1 MRTKVDVHTHH
12 PSLIPHH
19 YEEFSMPQVG
29 QTAPDFELK
38 NQDGK
43 PVRLSDFRGQ
53 PVVVFAFTKAGT
65 PGCTAQ
71 VCAFRDEFDELRA
84 ANAVVLTVSPDSV
97 ETLAEFKR
105 SRNLPYDLLS
115 DSERRMLTEWGAYG
129 APVLGGLLK
138 LPITAHSLWVID
150 ADGVVVEA
158 KVGAPGAVNQALTV
172 LQRMGA
178 KQPAT

>member
-1 MRTKVDVHTHH
+1 
-12 PSLIPHH
+12 
-19 YEEFSMPQVG
+19 MPQVG

-43 PVRLSDFRGQ
+43 LVRLSDFRGQ

-71 VCAFRDEFDELRA
+71 ACAFRDEFDELRA
-84 ANAVVLTVSPDSV
+84 ANAIVLTVSSDSV

-105 SRNLPYDLLS
+105 SRKLPYDLLS
-115 DSERRMLTEWGAYG
+115 DPDRKMLTEWGAYG
-129 APVLGGLLK
+129 APVLGLFK
-138 LPITAHSLWVID
+138 LPITAHSLWVIG

-158 KVGAPGAVNQALTV
+158 KVGAAGAVTQALAV

-178 KQPAT
+178 KETT

>member
-1 MRTKVDVHTHH
+1 
-12 PSLIPHH
+12 
-19 YEEFSMPQVG
+19 MPQVG

-38 NQDGK
+38 NQDGN

-53 PVVVFAFTKAGT
+53 TVVVFAFTRAGT

-84 ANAVVLTVSPDSV
+84 ANAVVLTVSSDSV

-115 DSERRMLTEWGAYG
+115 DLDRKMLTEWGAYG
-129 APVLGGLLK
+129 APVLGLFK
-138 LPITAHSLWVID
+138 LPMTAHSLWVID
-150 ADGVVVEA
+150 ADGVVVDS
-158 KVGAPGAVNQALTV
+158 KVGAPGAVDQALAV
-172 LQRMGA
+172 LGRMGA
-178 KQPAT
+178 RQTT